1 MEHAVTAAPSW
12 ILIAAVYVT
21 NFPLSF
27 VWIESKGWK
36 FEEPTPQWAN
46 PKVSAAPRVGIRA
59 RLGKPFAQRG
69 EASNGAVQTKS
80 LETIYKQALSSGKLN
95 MSNRNMVHVPLQDF
109 LNVAS
114 SGVDGVNFW
123 EVIDLKHI
131 DLSHNSISQ

>member
-1 MEHAVTAAPSW
+1 M
-12 ILIAAVYVT
+12 
-21 NFPLSF
+21 
-27 VWIESKGWK
+27 IENKRMASLRNQHRSG
-36 FEEPTPQWAN
+36 AN
-46 PKVSAAPRVGIRA
+46 LKVSAALRTGIRA

-95 MSNRNMVHVPLQDF
+95 MSNRNMEHVPLQEF

-123 EVIDLKHI
+123 EVIDLKHV
-131 DLSHNSISQ
+131 DLSHNSISQMTPEGVLSNFRSLKL